1 MTGTVVCG
9 QGPAGPDGVVREWT
23 VATFVMHHGRVLLLF
38 HPKIGLWLPP
48 GGHVEHG
55 ELPDEAAVREVLE
68 ETGVRC
74 RLVGE
79 RGVAVAYPEQLVRPY
94 GIQVEKIRPGV
105 EHIDLVYF
113 AVVEDD
119 GGAAIAP
126 EHARRDRAGWYVPAE
141 LPALGANDE
150 IQQWVAK
157 LVASDVAG
165 ADTGRQA

>member
-23 VATFVMHHGRVLLLF
+23 VATFVLHRGRVLLLF

-74 RLVGE
+74 RLVGD
-79 RGVAVAYPEQLVRPY
+79 RGVAVAYPTQLVRPY
-94 GIQVEKIRPGV
+94 GIQLEKIRPGV

-113 AVVEDD
+113 AVAEDD
-119 GGAAIAP
+119 AGAEIAP
-126 EHARRDRAGWYVPAE
+126 AHATRDRAGWYDPVA

-157 LVASDVAG
+157 LTATLSSL
-165 ADTGRQA
+165 

>member
-1 MTGTVVCG
+1 
-9 QGPAGPDGVVREWT
+9 
-23 VATFVMHHGRVLLLF
+23 VATFVVHRGRVLLHF

-48 GGHVEHG
+48 GGHVEYG
-55 ELPDEAAVREVLE
+55 ELPDDAAVREVLE
-68 ETGVRC
+68 ETGVCC

-79 RGVAVAYPEQLVRPY
+79 TGVGVEYPQQLIRPY

-113 AVVEDD
+113 AVADDD
-119 GGAAIAP
+119 GSAIS
-126 EHARRDRAGWYVPAE
+126 EELARRDRIGWYAPDE

-157 LVASDVAG
+157 I
-165 ADTGRQA
+165 ADTVRLPGA

>member
-1 MTGTVVCG
+1 VTRTGAVVCG
-9 QGPAGPDGVVREWT
+9 QGPAGPDGIVREWT
-23 VATFVMHHGRVLLLF
+23 VATFVLHRGRVLLLF

-55 ELPDEAAVREVLE
+55 ELPDDAAVREVRE

-79 RGVAVAYPEQLVRPY
+79 RGVNVAYPDQLIRPY

-113 AVVEDD
+113 AVASDE
-119 GGAAIAP
+119 ARAEIAP
-126 EHARRDRAGWYVPAE
+126 EFAAQDRAGWYAPGDLLE
-141 LPALGANDE
+141 LGANDE
-150 IQQWVAK
+150 IRQWVAR
-157 LVASDVAG
+157 LVATVP
-165 ADTGRQA
+165 RI